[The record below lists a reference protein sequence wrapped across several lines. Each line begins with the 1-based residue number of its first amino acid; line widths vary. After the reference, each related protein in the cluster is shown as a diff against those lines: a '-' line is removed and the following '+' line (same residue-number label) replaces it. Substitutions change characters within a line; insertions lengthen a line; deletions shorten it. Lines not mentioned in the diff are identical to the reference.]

1 MSYVAY
7 IPNNDQ
13 YKTHFTTAGIQR
25 RHKDFYIVRPA
36 KTGNGEN
43 SVITIA
49 PTQSDVARA
58 KADVQR
64 EREEH
69 INEVFPAVSQYTQKR
84 RRNNTSAKTT
94 AKKKKKA

>member
-7 IPNNDQ
+7 MPNNDR
-13 YKTHFTTAGIQR
+13 YKTHFTSMASR

-36 KTGNGEN
+36 KTGNGEVP
-43 SVITIA
+43 VITIA

-58 KADVQR
+58 KADVNR

-69 INEVFPAVSQYTQKR
+69 ISGIFPAASHLASKR
-84 RRNNTSAKTT
+84 RRNNTSSQKT
-94 AKKKKKA
+94 KKKKT